1 MDGSDERQC
10 DPIEIDDTIYR
21 KILPPVLKFNKTEVE
36 VKMNIHHIDEID
48 EILMKFHAELT
59 TTLHW
64 KDPRITFKNL
74 AHEGNFL
81 NKFWQNQIWLPP
93 IGYSNAAEYWKISQN
108 DDLTVEV
115 QRQEKGTPNPINE
128 IDEGKTFKGDENDL
142 FLTAL
147 HEGYFFCSFEL
158 SEFPFDSQECSID
171 VHIPRE
177 IRNYIILQPKMLE
190 YSGKYS

>member
-36 VKMNIHHIDEID
+36 VTMNIHHIDEID

-81 NKFWQNQIWLPP
+81 NKYWQDQIWLPP
-93 IGYSNAAEYWKISQN
+93 IGYSNSEEYMKTSLY
-108 DDLTVEV
+108 DDLIVEV
-115 QRQEKGTPNPINE
+115 HRKENGTLNPINE
-128 IDEGKTFKGDENDL
+128 IDEGMTFKGNENDL
-142 FLTAL
+142 ILTA
-147 HEGYFFCSFEL
+147 
-158 SEFPFDSQECSID
+158 
-171 VHIPRE
+171 
-177 IRNYIILQPKMLE
+177 
-190 YSGKYS
+190 